1 MAAVNLRVADETATP
16 GVAKALNDNLL
27 DTLRSSQPQ
36 ATNSRLTLSIRDDA
50 GVIIA
55 GLVGATSYG
64 WLHVDVIWVAEAF
77 RGQGLGRRLMDKA
90 TQIASDRGCHGVW
103 LDTSSDDAAAAY
115 LAMGFVRF
123 GRLVN
128 GPNQHPTDHQRSFL
142 SMQIPC
148 PHQAPANYA
157 GP

>member
-1 MAAVNLRVADETATP
+1 MAAVDPCITDETANC
-16 GVAKALNDNLL
+16 GIADGLRDQLL

-50 GVIIA
+50 GAIIA

-77 RGQGLGRRLMDKA
+77 RRQGLGRRLMDKA
-90 TQIASDRGCHGVW
+90 TQIAGVRGCHGVW